1 VTSRIRQL
9 VIVAISGVAISIF
22 LTIFGLPEST
32 PNQIIALELGAL
44 PLSIALAA
52 GNLILI
58 ERAQRAPGPRG
69 RLGLIIGSVT
79 SGFGL
84 VVMAL
89 AYLTGP
95 RGLVQFGQFLVFLG
109 LLGVLLVAIALQ
121 TSRTTEWFGL
131 EDVTDGVEIDGEET
145 SDQAA
150 EQPTTS
156 L

>member
-1 VTSRIRQL
+1 MTSRIRQL

>member
-1 VTSRIRQL
+1 MTSRIRQL
-9 VIVAISGVAISIF
+9 VIVAITGVAISIF

-121 TSRTTEWFGL
+121 ASRTTEWFGL
-131 EDVTDGVEIDGEET
+131 EDVTDSVETDGEEP

-150 EQPTTS
+150 EQATTS

>member
-1 VTSRIRQL
+1 
-9 VIVAISGVAISIF
+9 
-22 LTIFGLPEST
+22 
-32 PNQIIALELGAL
+32 
-44 PLSIALAA
+44 LAA